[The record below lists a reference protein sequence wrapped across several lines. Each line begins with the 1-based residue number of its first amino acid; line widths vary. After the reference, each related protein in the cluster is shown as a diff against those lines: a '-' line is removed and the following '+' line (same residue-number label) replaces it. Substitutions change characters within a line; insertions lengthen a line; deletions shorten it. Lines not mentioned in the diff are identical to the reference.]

1 MRLSLLPN
9 VPRRRGN
16 DRRRRR
22 FHPAILYLEDRQ
34 LLTGYTLTTLAS
46 FNGTNGDA
54 PYAGLVMDGQGNL
67 YGTTDYGGASGH
79 GAVYEVANGSNSIT
93 TLASFN
99 GADGSYPSGGLVMDG
114 QGNLYGTASSGGASS
129 DGTVFELKTSN
140 PIIAATSLT
149 WDTTQGGVDYGCT
162 ISNADLPQ
170 PTTAA
175 LYWAPTAT
183 FDPTQDKLIPGSVFT
198 TANAAQ
204 TDPYTGHIDAAT
216 IGTPPQG
223 TEDLLFVIDP
233 TNRISPATPN
243 KVASWKSDLS
253 GLAWLMAE
261 GVSQKPNVGTYPNS
275 MLVSDLDPSFQ
286 SKVESFISALQSAGA
301 SISILSTRRSKE
313 RAYLMHYAWGIAQGQ
328 ISPAAV
334 PQMYG
339 IDIRWDYGDDAVSQQ
354 AAKQMVDFFGMT
366 NDAALNS
373 RHIQGLAIDM
383 SVSWMGVLKIR
394 NAAGRVVRIASVPKN
409 ANNAALARVAATYR
423 VYRDFADAAPHWS
436 SDGL

>member
-149 WDTTQGGVDYGCT
+149 WDTTQGGVDYGYT

-183 FDPTQDKLIPGSVFT
+183 FDPTQDNLIPGSVFT

-233 TNRISPATPN
+233 TNRISPANPN

-301 SISILSTRRSKE
+301 SISILLHLRPRFHGRRTSPGPCLQLCAGLLAAPVPALRRVPGFRHDRSRAHPRLRASRRS
-313 RAYLMHYAWGIAQGQ
+313 R
-328 ISPAAV
+328 
-334 PQMYG
+334 
-339 IDIRWDYGDDAVSQQ
+339 GDLS
-354 AAKQMVDFFGMT
+354 
-366 NDAALNS
+366 L
-373 RHIQGLAIDM
+373 
-383 SVSWMGVLKIR
+383 
-394 NAAGRVVRIASVPKN
+394 
-409 ANNAALARVAATYR
+409 
-423 VYRDFADAAPHWS
+423 
-436 SDGL
+436 